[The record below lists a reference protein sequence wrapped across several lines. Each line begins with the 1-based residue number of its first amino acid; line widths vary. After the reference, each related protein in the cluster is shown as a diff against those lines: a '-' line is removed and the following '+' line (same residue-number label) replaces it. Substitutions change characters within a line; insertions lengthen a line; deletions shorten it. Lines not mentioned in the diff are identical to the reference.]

1 MEETHLWR
9 HSMAAIC
16 STISVRGLEI
26 FGAPRA
32 MPCSVYA
39 GRPSDS
45 VYLEIFLLNRR
56 RQRVNVKEKEE
67 NDGVSVLF
75 T

>member
-1 MEETHLWR
+1 
-9 HSMAAIC
+9 
-16 STISVRGLEI
+16 
-26 FGAPRA
+26 

-39 GRPSDS
+39 GRPSDG
-45 VYLEIFLLNRR
+45 VCLEVFLWDRR

>member
-1 MEETHLWR
+1 
-9 HSMAAIC
+9 
-16 STISVRGLEI
+16 
-26 FGAPRA
+26 

-45 VYLEIFLLNRR
+45 VCLEIFLWDRR
-56 RQRVNVKEKEE
+56 RQRAKVKEKEE
-67 NDGVSVLF
+67 IDRVSVLL